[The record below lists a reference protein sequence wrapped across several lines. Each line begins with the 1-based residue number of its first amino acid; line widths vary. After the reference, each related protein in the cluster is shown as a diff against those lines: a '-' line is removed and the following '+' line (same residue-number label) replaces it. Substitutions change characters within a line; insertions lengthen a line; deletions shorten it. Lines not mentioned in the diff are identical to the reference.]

1 MTESANPYRISRLW
15 AEFVDP
21 AMERAYRLH
30 MQPLLAR
37 HLRVAL
43 WVWGC
48 LLLAFGLQDLQALG
62 MSDEFL
68 ILAGCRALQDRKST
82 RLNSSHVRI
91 SYAVFC
97 LKKKKKTYTVDT

>member
-62 MSDEFL
+62 MSDEFSS
-68 ILAGCRALQDRKST
+68 LAGAPQAALVFARAAALAAF
-82 RLNSSHVRI
+82 
-91 SYAVFC
+91 AV
-97 LKKKKKTYTVDT
+97 